1 MSDALL
7 NSTSLTPVAI
17 VLSDEQANVAR
28 YWVDGKGNLLVKARA
43 GTGKTFLIR
52 QCIPLMKKPVGV
64 VAFGKAIAAE
74 VDAKI
79 KADGN
84 KADVATFNSF
94 GFRAVRNNFPK
105 TKMEG
110 KKPGCAGFVKFDVIA
125 GKLDVPDYLKGFVK
139 KAMEL
144 AMQVGIG
151 IRCPI
156 NDKDAWLNLVE
167 HYALDRELGQ
177 DNILLALK
185 SKDEL
190 IRTGCQLAC
199 KAIRLSMNMIHE
211 VVSFPDQIYAPLFLN
226 LDFDQFAS
234 LATDEAQD
242 DNWTRI
248 EMTARMLLPGGRLMA
263 VGDDMQSIFGFTG
276 AENDALEQIRVRF
289 NCKVFPLTE
298 TRRCCKAIVRKA
310 QALCPD
316 FRAHQDNPEGFDDE
330 TDEDG
335 FAAYNLVAGE
345 DAIICRNTAPLIKV
359 AYRLIARGVAAHVE
373 GREIGTGLIKLI
385 ERWKSIKTIRGLTER
400 LTQYKEEEVAKFT
413 AAKQED
419 KAGVVADQVD
429 TIFQIMETLP
439 SNGTIETLR
448 QDILSLFADTPE
460 GQKSPTVTLL
470 TAHKSKG
477 REFNRVFGWGCDKYF
492 PSKFAKQDW
501 QLAQETNLL
510 YVLWTRGQDGYIDVE
525 VE

>member
-7 NSTSLTPVAI
+7 ASSSLTPVAI
-17 VLSDEQANVAR
+17 VLSDEQADVAR
-28 YWVDGKGNLLVKARA
+28 YWIDGRGNMLVKARA

-52 QCIPLMKKPVGV
+52 QCIPVMKRPVGV
-64 VAFGKAIAAE
+64 VAFGKAIADE
-74 VDAKI
+74 VAAKI
-79 KADGN
+79 AADGN

-94 GFRAVRNNFPK
+94 GFRAVRAAFK
-105 TKMEG
+105 GTKMEG
-110 KKPGCAGFVKFDVIA
+110 KKPGCAGFYKFDVIA
-125 GKLDVPDYLKGFVK
+125 AKLDVPDFLKGFVE
-139 KAMEL
+139 KAMKL
-144 AMQVGIG
+144 AMQTGIG

-167 HYALDRELGQ
+167 HYSLDRELGQ

-185 SKDEL
+185 PRDEL
-190 IRTGCQLAC
+190 IRQGCQLAC

-211 VVSFPDQIYAPLFLN
+211 VVSFADQIYAPLFLN
-226 LDFDQFAS
+226 LDFDRFAS

-276 AENDALEQIRVRF
+276 AENDALEQIRTRF

-298 TRRCCKAIVRKA
+298 TRRCCKAVVRKA

-316 FRAHQDNPEGFDDE
+316 FRAHPDNPEGFDEEIDE
-330 TDEDG
+330 EAFGNET
-335 FAAYNLVAGE
+335 LVAGQ

-359 AYRLIARGVAAHVE
+359 AYKLIARGVAAHVE
-373 GREIGTGLIKLI
+373 GREIATGLVKLI
-385 ERWKSIKTIRGLTER
+385 DRWKSIKTIRGLTDR

-419 KAGVVADQVD
+419 KAGNVADQVD
-429 TIFQIMETLP
+429 AIFAVMETLP
-439 SNGTIETLR
+439 SNATIETLR
-448 QDILSLFADTPE
+448 NDILSLFADTPE
-460 GQKSPTVTLL
+460 GQKSAYVTLL
-470 TAHKSKG
+470 TAHKAKG
-477 REFNRVFGWGCDKYF
+477 REYDRVFGWGCDKYF
-492 PSKFAKQDW
+492 PSKYAKQDW
-501 QLAQETNLL
+501 QLSQEEHLL
-510 YVLWTRGQDGYIDVE
+510 YVLWTRAKDGYVE
-525 VE
+525 VVVE